1 MRNSAS
7 ANGGKCGK
15 ILLVDDHKDGLAARS
30 SVLEELGHSVSTA
43 QSGAAALELAAALEH
58 TAAQSFDLLIT
69 DWKMPRMDGVELIRQ
84 MRERGFAGPAI
95 LLSGHQAI
103 QWLKEDECGAD
114 AIVQKNAGEIALL
127 VSSVKRLLNKKPSR
141 KPPAR
146 QVAAQADAAKGNKAK
161 SKIS

>member
-43 QSGAAALELAAALEH
+43 QSGSAALELA
-58 TAAQSFDLLIT
+58 AAQSFDLLIT

>member
-1 MRNSAS
+1 MRNSAP

-43 QSGAAALELAAALEH
+43 QSGAAALELAAV
-58 TAAQSFDLLIT
+58 QSFDLLIT

-127 VSSVKRLLNKKPSR
+127 VSSVKRLLNKKPAR

-146 QVAAQADAAKGNKAK
+146 QVAAQSETAKGNKAK

>member
-1 MRNSAS
+1 MRNAAP

-15 ILLVDDHKDGLAARS
+15 ILLVDDHKDGLAARC

-43 QSGAAALELAAALEH
+43 QSGAAALELA
-58 TAAQSFDLLIT
+58 AAQSFDLLIT

-103 QWLKEDECGAD
+103 QWLKEAECGAD
-114 AIVQKNAGEIALL
+114 AIVQKNAGEISLL
-127 VSSVKRLLNKKPSR
+127 VSSVKRLLNKKPVR

-146 QVAAQADAAKGNKAK
+146 QIAGESETAKGNKPK